1 MSKILITGGAGF
13 IGSHLADKLLEDGHQ
28 VTVLD
33 NLSLG
38 RLSNLEKALQ
48 NPEFKFIEGDILDK
62 QFLCKVFEDGDFDTV
77 FHMAANSDIAKSHR
91 NPDVDFD
98 NTLSTTYSVLLAMKD
113 YGVKNIVFASTSAI
127 YGEAGVSVDENYGP
141 LFPISHYGASKLA
154 SEAYISSFCEN
165 YGFKAW
171 ITRFPNVVGE
181 RATHGAIYDFIN
193 KLKKNP
199 KELEVLGDGTQ
210 IKPYLYVKDLVE
222 AIILVWTTTDEKIN
236 YYNLGVETRTTVK
249 EMAEMVIEEMGLEAE
264 IKYTGGNRGW
274 VGDVPDFSYSLDK
287 IHKLGWNPRVSSNE
301 AVRKSI
307 RYILDKDGVLV

>member
-1 MSKILITGGAGF
+1 M
-13 IGSHLADKLLEDGHQ
+13 
-28 VTVLD
+28 
-33 NLSLG
+33 
-38 RLSNLEKALQ
+38 
-48 NPEFKFIEGDILDK
+48 
-62 QFLCKVFEDGDFDTV
+62 
-77 FHMAANSDIAKSHR
+77 
-91 NPDVDFD
+91 
-98 NTLSTTYSVLLAMKD
+98 
-113 YGVKNIVFASTSAI
+113 
-127 YGEAGVSVDENYGP
+127 
-141 LFPISHYGASKLA
+141 
-154 SEAYISSFCEN
+154 
-165 YGFKAW
+165 
-171 ITRFPNVVGE
+171 
-181 RATHGAIYDFIN
+181 
-193 KLKKNP
+193 
-199 KELEVLGDGTQ
+199 GDGTQ